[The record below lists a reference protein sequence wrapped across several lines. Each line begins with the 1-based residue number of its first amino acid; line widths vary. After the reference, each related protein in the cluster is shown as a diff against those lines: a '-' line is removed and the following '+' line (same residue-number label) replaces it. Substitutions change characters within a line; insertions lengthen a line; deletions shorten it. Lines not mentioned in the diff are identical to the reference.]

1 MTTSNQR
8 CLRIA
13 AIALGLLGMIGSVSA
28 QRSPAELA
36 ASMDEATGLARD
48 GLTRFLSALDSGQ
61 GEGFAV
67 KVPVRERGRYS
78 HVWLTDLEHRDD
90 RLSGAERLASASGIR
105 RQVSLDEVID
115 WTYRHDGFTHGA
127 FTSCV
132 ANPSQPPLPF
142 D

>member
-1 MTTSNQR
+1 MTTSSPR
-8 CLRIA
+8 YARIA
-13 AIALGLLGMIGSVSA
+13 TTVLALLGMIGSAGA
-28 QRSPAELA
+28 QRPAAELA
-36 ASMDEATGLARD
+36 AAMDEATGLARD
-48 GLTRFLSALDSGQ
+48 GLSRFLGALASGQ
-61 GEGFAV
+61 GEAFAV
-67 KVPVRERGRYS
+67 KVSVRERGPYS
-78 HVWLTDLEHRDD
+78 HVWLVDLEHHGD
-90 RLSGAERLASASGIR
+90 RLSGAERLAAASGVR

>member
-1 MTTSNQR
+1 MSHCSPR
-8 CLRIA
+8 HAFIA
-13 AIALGLLGMIGSVSA
+13 ATMLLLVMIGPASA
-28 QRSPAELA
+28 QRSSAELA

-48 GLTRFLSALDSGQ
+48 GLPRFLAALDSGQ
-61 GEGFAV
+61 GEAFAV
-67 KVPVRERGRYS
+67 KVPVRERGPYS
-78 HVWLTDLEHRDD
+78 HVWLTDLAHRGD

-105 RQVSLDEVID
+105 RQVSLDEIID

-142 D
+142 E